1 MRLRSLGRRV
11 HTTFIRWGVVGVL
24 TVGASLLAS
33 VAGLPSAALFGALL
47 VGVGYALIA
56 GGRAPLKPPGWVMHP
71 AQAVVGVA
79 LGTAVD
85 SDTLRAVGAHWLPVA
100 LVTLG
105 TLVISLAAGL
115 AMAKVTG
122 IDRPTA
128 SLGLI
133 AGGASGIV
141 AMADELGADGRLVA
155 FMQYL
160 RVLVVVLIAPPLAH
174 LILNGSGH
182 AIGAGGDDPG
192 LLADLAFT
200 AGCATA
206 GLLLARVIPLTAGT
220 LLVSLT
226 VAAGVAISGIAG
238 DAQVPGL
245 VQQAAFALIGLQVGL
260 RFTVATIRQAGRL
273 LPATLVSILFLVAA
287 CAGLAAA
294 LAPLA
299 DVSYGDAYLAT
310 TPGGLYA
317 VLAAAA
323 DIGGNTT
330 FVVAVQALRVFAMVL
345 LAPPLVRLL
354 VGRRRPAAAP

>member
-1 MRLRSLGRRV
+1 VHRLSG
-11 HTTFIRWGVVGVL
+11 TPTRWL
-24 TVGASLLAS
+24 AVGAATIAAS
-33 VAGLPSAALFGALL
+33 VGAGALGLPSASLFAALL
-47 VGVGYALIA
+47 VGIGYALTGA
-56 GGRAPLKPPGWVMHP
+56 ARAPLQPSRRVMHV
-71 AQAVVGVA
+71 AQAIIGVA

-85 SDTLRAVGAHWLPVA
+85 SDTLRAVSADWLPVT

-105 TLVISLAAGL
+105 TLVISLGAGL
-115 AMAKVTG
+115 VMARLTG
-122 IDRPTA
+122 VDRQTA

-133 AGGASGIV
+133 AGGATGIV

-174 LILNGSGH
+174 LILEGH
-182 AIGAGGDDPG
+182 GAVTAAAVDDPG

-200 AGCATA
+200 VACTGV
-206 GLLLARVIPLTAGT
+206 GLLLIRVIRLTAGAV
-220 LLVSLT
+220 LIPLV
-226 VAAGVAISGIAG
+226 VAAAVAISGIAG
-238 DAQVPGL
+238 DAHVPDL
-245 VQQAAFALIGLQVGL
+245 VQEVAFALIGLQVGL
-260 RFTVATIRQAGRL
+260 RFTVATIRQAGHL
-273 LPATLVSILFLVAA
+273 LPATLISIIVLVGA
-287 CAGLAAA
+287 CAGLAAI

-299 DVSYGDAYLAT
+299 DVTYGDAYLAT

-354 VGRRRPAAAP
+354 VGRRRVGAPG